1 MALTDSESALITLAI
16 QQVPSIIDAIKSIF
30 ASQNPG
36 APTPTD
42 AQVIAAFNS
51 AFASSLAV
59 DDAYLAVHP
68 AS

>member
-1 MALTDSESALITLAI
+1 MALTDAESALITLAI
-16 QQVPSIIDAIKSIF
+16 QEVPDLIASIKSIF
-30 ASQNPG
+30 GSQNPG

-42 AQVIAAFNS
+42 AEVIAAFNS
-51 AFASSLAV
+51 AFTSSLAV